1 MYRSILSAPRGGSS
15 LSIHSTPT
23 PLLQPRYHTTVII
36 SPHPKP
42 HLHSHRHIL
51 STGRR
56 RPQHSYQSTAISSS
70 SSPSSAVSSLAFHPS
85 ALCSFRLLRSSQAA
99 QQLLLKPTLDKE
111 TLLAR
116 SAELAR
122 IRITKGLVVGPL
134 TTTTASSQAANAAHK
149 AATAGAGVGIGSNG
163 ASIPKKSLWVR
174 VKKELVHY
182 WHGTKLLG
190 TEIKISTKLANRL
203 LHGSKLTRREQRQ
216 LRRTSGDLL
225 RLIPFSV
232 FIIVPF
238 MEFLL
243 PIALKLF
250 PNMLPSTFEDRFAEE
265 EKKRKLLK
273 MRLEMAKFLQETI
286 IQQHPNTAP
295 TSTTTAHVNSTA
307 AGRAEAIKEFGEC
320 FRKVR
325 STNADELPPTTAE
338 MIRVARLF
346 GDELTVDNLS
356 RPQLLSM
363 CRYMNLNAF
372 GTDNFLRYQIRTS
385 MSSIRKDDKLIMTE
399 GVDSLTEPELQAA
412 CQSRGINTTD
422 VSSSR
427 LRTELAQWLELHL
440 TYSIPATILILSR
453 TFSYSDSYIPDR
465 PGKVLHSTL
474 SSLPNSLL
482 HETELLHTEQAAHTA
497 AAAAVAADPEL
508 KLRVLQQQEELIA
521 NEKAQEE
528 EIRKLC
534 MEQARVEKEIEL
546 LERQRIVEEQSANAA
561 PIFLGSSY
569 STDDLLYRSPIDN
582 ATVAADATHSTQPVE
597 EPAFSI
603 SSDSDQVFVKQQ
615 PTTTTTTTNTTPHKS
630 HLTTVQLLELR
641 KALFVMTA
649 PSPVIEERVKLED
662 LKEQQTQQAKVR
674 QQEQGTFFSHD
685 IISTSP
691 SQQNQQDSNTATATA
706 TTAPET
712 KVADRLLGSRIE
724 KMISKLDEEL
734 QAYESYSQEKF
745 KPMETN
751 DRNEMTVAEVEA
763 ALRIIRH
770 TPDEETIRLIVQK
783 LDIDGDGL
791 IQLDHIFELAD
802 LVEQEEGT
810 GGIFGE
816 GVVVD
821 GKRLR
826 KIDVLKDS

>member
-1 MYRSILSAPRGGSS
+1 MS
-15 LSIHSTPT
+15 
-23 PLLQPRYHTTVII
+23 
-36 SPHPKP
+36 
-42 HLHSHRHIL
+42 
-51 STGRR
+51 
-56 RPQHSYQSTAISSS
+56 
-70 SSPSSAVSSLAFHPS
+70 
-85 ALCSFRLLRSSQAA
+85 C
-99 QQLLLKPTLDKE
+99 
-111 TLLAR
+111 
-116 SAELAR
+116 
-122 IRITKGLVVGPL
+122 
-134 TTTTASSQAANAAHK
+134 QAANAAHK
-149 AATAGAGVGIGSNG
+149 ASTAGASTRVGSGG
-163 ASIPKKSLWVR
+163 ELIPKKLWVR
-174 VKKELVHY
+174 VKKELIHY

-216 LRRTSGDLL
+216 LRRTSRDLL

-243 PIALKLF
+243 PVALKLF

-286 IQQHPNTAP
+286 IQQHPNAVP
-295 TSTTTAHVNSTA
+295 TSTAKVNSTA
-307 AGRAEAIKEFGEC
+307 TGRAEAIKEFGEC

-346 GDELTVDNLS
+346 RDELTVDNLS

-399 GVDSLTEPELQAA
+399 GVDSLTEPELHAA
-412 CQSRGINTTD
+412 CQSRGINATD

-465 PGKVLHSTL
+465 PGKVLHATL
-474 SSLPNSLL
+474 SSLPISLL
-482 HETELLHTEQAAHTA
+482 HETKLHLTEQAAHATA
-497 AAAAVAADPEL
+497 AAAVTANLEL
-508 KLRVLQQQEELIA
+508 KLLVLQQQEELIA
-521 NEKAQEE
+521 SEKSQEE

-546 LERQRIVEEQSANAA
+546 FERQRIAEVQSANAV

-569 STDDLLYRSPIDN
+569 STSDLLFRSPSGN
-582 ATVAADATHSTQPVE
+582 AAVAANETHHTHPIKEPVV
-597 EPAFSI
+597 SI

-615 PTTTTTTTNTTPHKS
+615 PTAATTTTTPHKS

-641 KALFVMTA
+641 NALFVMTA

-662 LKEQQTQQAKVR
+662 LKEQQAQQAQQAQAR
-674 QQEQGTFFSHD
+674 QQDQGTFFSHD
-685 IISTSP
+685 IISSFP
-691 SQQNQQDSNTATATA
+691 SRQHQQDSNTA
-706 TTAPET
+706 PGT
-712 KVADRLLGSRIE
+712 KVADRLLGSRVE

-734 QAYESYSQEKF
+734 VVYESHSQEKF

-751 DRNEMTVAEVEA
+751 DRNKLTVAEVEA
-763 ALRIIRH
+763 ALRIIKH
-770 TPDEETIRLIVQK
+770 TPDDETIRLIVQK
-783 LDIDGDGL
+783 LDVDSDGL
-791 IQLDHIFELAD
+791 IQLDHIYELAD

-810 GGIFGE
+810 GGVFGE

-821 GKRLR
+821 GKRL
-826 KIDVLKDS
+826 KKTDVLKDNLQ

>member
-1 MYRSILSAPRGGSS
+1 M
-15 LSIHSTPT
+15 
-23 PLLQPRYHTTVII
+23 
-36 SPHPKP
+36 
-42 HLHSHRHIL
+42 
-51 STGRR
+51 
-56 RPQHSYQSTAISSS
+56 
-70 SSPSSAVSSLAFHPS
+70 
-85 ALCSFRLLRSSQAA
+85 
-99 QQLLLKPTLDKE
+99 
-111 TLLAR
+111 
-116 SAELAR
+116 
-122 IRITKGLVVGPL
+122 
-134 TTTTASSQAANAAHK
+134 N
-149 AATAGAGVGIGSNG
+149 
-163 ASIPKKSLWVR
+163 
-174 VKKELVHY
+174 
-182 WHGTKLLG
+182 
-190 TEIKISTKLANRL
+190 
-203 LHGSKLTRREQRQ
+203 

-232 FIIVPF
+232 FVIVPF

-243 PIALKLF
+243 PVALKLF
-250 PNMLPSTFEDRFAEE
+250 PNMLPSTFQDRFAEE

-295 TSTTTAHVNSTA
+295 TSTAKVNSTA
-307 AGRAEAIKEFGEC
+307 TERAEAIKEFGEC

-372 GTDNFLRYQIRTS
+372 GTDNFLRYQIRTN

-399 GVDSLTEPELQAA
+399 GVDSLTEPELHAV
-412 CQSRGINTTD
+412 CQSRGINATD

-465 PGKVLHSTL
+465 PGKVLHATL
-474 SSLPNSLL
+474 SSLPTSLL
-482 HETELLHTEQAAHTA
+482 HETELHHTEQAAHATA
-497 AAAAVAADPEL
+497 AAAAAANLEL
-508 KLRVLQQQEELIA
+508 KLLVLQQQEELIA
-521 NEKAQEE
+521 SEKAQEE

-546 LERQRIVEEQSANAA
+546 LERQRIAEVQSANAA

-569 STDDLLYRSPIDN
+569 STNDLLYRSPSGN
-582 ATVAADATHSTQPVE
+582 ATEAADATHQTHPVE
-597 EPAFSI
+597 EPVASI

-615 PTTTTTTTNTTPHKS
+615 PTAATTTTTPHKS

-649 PSPVIEERVKLED
+649 PSPVIEERVELEG
-662 LKEQQTQQAKVR
+662 LKEQQAQQAQAR
-674 QQEQGTFFSHD
+674 QQDQGTFFSRD
-685 IISTSP
+685 IISSSP
-691 SQQNQQDSNTATATA
+691 SQQHQQDSNTV
-706 TTAPET
+706 PGT
-712 KVADRLLGSRIE
+712 KVADRLLGSRVE

-734 QAYESYSQEKF
+734 QAYESHSHEKF

-751 DRNEMTVAEVEA
+751 DRNELTVAEVEA
-763 ALRIIRH
+763 ALRIIKH
-770 TPDEETIRLIVQK
+770 TPDDETIRLIVQK

-791 IQLDHIFELAD
+791 IQLDHIYELAD

-810 GGIFGE
+810 SGVFGE
-816 GVVVD
+816 SVVVD
-821 GKRLR
+821 GKRL
-826 KIDVLKDS
+826 KKTDVLKDNLQ

>member
-134 TTTTASSQAANAAHK
+134 TTTTASSQAVNAAHK
-149 AATAGAGVGIGSNG
+149 ATTAGAGVGIGSDG
-163 ASIPKKSLWVR
+163 AAIPKKSLWVR

-243 PIALKLF
+243 PVALKLF

-286 IQQHPNTAP
+286 IQQHPNSAP

-307 AGRAEAIKEFGEC
+307 TGRAEVIKEFGEC

-325 STNADELPPTTAE
+325 STDADELPPTTAE

-465 PGKVLHSTL
+465 SGKVLHATL

-508 KLRVLQQQEELIA
+508 KLRELQQQEELIA

-546 LERQRIVEEQSANAA
+546 LERQRI
-561 PIFLGSSY
+561 G
-569 STDDLLYRSPIDN
+569 
-582 ATVAADATHSTQPVE
+582 
-597 EPAFSI
+597 
-603 SSDSDQVFVKQQ
+603 FVKQQ
-615 PTTTTTTTNTTPHKS
+615 PTTTATTTNTTPHKS

-649 PSPVIEERVKLED
+649 PSPVIEERVKLEG

-685 IISTSP
+685 IISSSP

-712 KVADRLLGSRIE
+712 KVADRLLGSRVE

-751 DRNEMTVAEVEA
+751 DRNELTVAEVEA
-763 ALRIIRH
+763 ALRIIKH

>member
-1 MYRSILSAPRGGSS
+1 
-15 LSIHSTPT
+15 
-23 PLLQPRYHTTVII
+23 
-36 SPHPKP
+36 
-42 HLHSHRHIL
+42 
-51 STGRR
+51 
-56 RPQHSYQSTAISSS
+56 
-70 SSPSSAVSSLAFHPS
+70 
-85 ALCSFRLLRSSQAA
+85 
-99 QQLLLKPTLDKE
+99 
-111 TLLAR
+111 
-116 SAELAR
+116 
-122 IRITKGLVVGPL
+122 
-134 TTTTASSQAANAAHK
+134 
-149 AATAGAGVGIGSNG
+149 
-163 ASIPKKSLWVR
+163 
-174 VKKELVHY
+174 
-182 WHGTKLLG
+182 
-190 TEIKISTKLANRL
+190 
-203 LHGSKLTRREQRQ
+203 
-216 LRRTSGDLL
+216 
-225 RLIPFSV
+225 
-232 FIIVPF
+232 
-238 MEFLL
+238 
-243 PIALKLF
+243 
-250 PNMLPSTFEDRFAEE
+250 
-265 EKKRKLLK
+265 
-273 MRLEMAKFLQETI
+273 
-286 IQQHPNTAP
+286 
-295 TSTTTAHVNSTA
+295 
-307 AGRAEAIKEFGEC
+307 
-320 FRKVR
+320 
-325 STNADELPPTTAE
+325 
-338 MIRVARLF
+338 
-346 GDELTVDNLS
+346 
-356 RPQLLSM
+356 
-363 CRYMNLNAF
+363 
-372 GTDNFLRYQIRTS
+372 
-385 MSSIRKDDKLIMTE
+385 MTE

-465 PGKVLHSTL
+465 SGKVLHATL

-508 KLRVLQQQEELIA
+508 KLRELQQQEELIA

-582 ATVAADATHSTQPVE
+582 ATVTADATHSTQPFE

-603 SSDSDQVFVKQQ
+603 SSDSDQGFVKQQ
-615 PTTTTTTTNTTPHKS
+615 PTTTATTTNTTPHKS

-649 PSPVIEERVKLED
+649 PSPVIEERVKLEG

-685 IISTSP
+685 IISSSP

-712 KVADRLLGSRIE
+712 KVADRLLGSRVE

-751 DRNEMTVAEVEA
+751 DRNELTVAEVEA
-763 ALRIIRH
+763 ALRIIKH

>member
-1 MYRSILSAPRGGSS
+1 M
-15 LSIHSTPT
+15 
-23 PLLQPRYHTTVII
+23 
-36 SPHPKP
+36 
-42 HLHSHRHIL
+42 
-51 STGRR
+51 
-56 RPQHSYQSTAISSS
+56 
-70 SSPSSAVSSLAFHPS
+70 
-85 ALCSFRLLRSSQAA
+85 
-99 QQLLLKPTLDKE
+99 
-111 TLLAR
+111 
-116 SAELAR
+116 
-122 IRITKGLVVGPL
+122 
-134 TTTTASSQAANAAHK
+134 AANSP
-149 AATAGAGVGIGSNG
+149 VVSN
-163 ASIPKKSLWVR
+163 A
-174 VKKELVHY
+174 
-182 WHGTKLLG
+182 
-190 TEIKISTKLANRL
+190 
-203 LHGSKLTRREQRQ
+203 
-216 LRRTSGDLL
+216 RTSGDLL

-243 PIALKLF
+243 PVALKLF
-250 PNMLPSTFEDRFAEE
+250 PNMLPSTFQDRFAEE

-295 TSTTTAHVNSTA
+295 TSTAKVNSTA
-307 AGRAEAIKEFGEC
+307 TGRAEAIKEFGEC

-399 GVDSLTEPELQAA
+399 GVDSLTEPELHAA
-412 CQSRGINTTD
+412 CQSRGINATD

-465 PGKVLHSTL
+465 PGKVLHATL
-474 SSLPNSLL
+474 SSLPSSLL
-482 HETELLHTEQAAHTA
+482 HETELHHTEQAAHATA
-497 AAAAVAADPEL
+497 AAAAAANLEL
-508 KLRVLQQQEELIA
+508 KLLVLQQQEELIVS
-521 NEKAQEE
+521 EKAQEE
-528 EIRKLC
+528 EIQKLC

-546 LERQRIVEEQSANAA
+546 LERQRIAEVQSANAA

-569 STDDLLYRSPIDN
+569 STNDLLYRSSGN
-582 ATVAADATHSTQPVE
+582 ATAAADATYHAHPAE
-597 EPAFSI
+597 EPVVSI
-603 SSDSDQVFVKQQ
+603 SSGSDQVFVKQQ
-615 PTTTTTTTNTTPHKS
+615 PTAATTTAAPHKS

-649 PSPVIEERVKLED
+649 PSPVIEERVKLEG
-662 LKEQQTQQAKVR
+662 LKEQQARQAQAR
-674 QQEQGTFFSHD
+674 QQDQGTFFSHN
-685 IISTSP
+685 IIYSSP
-691 SQQNQQDSNTATATA
+691 SQQHQQGSNTA
-706 TTAPET
+706 PGT
-712 KVADRLLGSRIE
+712 KLADRLLGGRVE
-724 KMISKLDEEL
+724 KMISQLDEEL
-734 QAYESYSQEKF
+734 QAYESPSHEKF
-745 KPMETN
+745 KPIETN
-751 DRNEMTVAEVEA
+751 DRNELTVAEVEA
-763 ALRIIRH
+763 ALCIIKH
-770 TPDEETIRLIVQK
+770 TPDDETIRLTVQK

-791 IQLDHIFELAD
+791 IQLDHIYELAD
-802 LVEQEEGT
+802 LVEQEGT
-810 GGIFGE
+810 GGVFGE

-826 KIDVLKDS
+826 KTDVLKDNLQ